1 MSRSASGWQGVGEAV
16 FIRPGWLEGPQL
28 GGAGWFGEG
37 PQAWAASSAALLQS
51 SAHPA
56 AIYNCGP
63 PNSTANL
70 SKQLENA
77 KTSCQS
83 SKTTILLG
91 LIS

>member
-1 MSRSASGWQGVGEAV
+1 MVG
-16 FIRPGWLEGPQL
+16 EGPQL
-28 GGAGWFGEG
+28 GGVGVFGGGPPTWRIGWLEEG

-70 SKQLENA
+70 SKQLENT

-83 SKTTILLG
+83 SKPPISLG